1 MQINRKNV
9 DDFSQSWGLDDP
21 PNIPVE
27 VFADPTMDGFRDNL
41 EYPITIEGIE
51 VADTP
56 TSGDCKPQIV
66 ITKSLASSSES
77 EYFV

>member
-1 MQINRKNV
+1 M
-9 DDFSQSWGLDDP
+9 DD
-21 PNIPVE
+21 
-27 VFADPTMDGFRDNL
+27 FRDNL

-56 TSGDCKPQIV
+56 TSADCKPQIV
-66 ITKSLASSSES
+66 ITKSLASISES